1 VGLIQRELHNRLGT
15 NFAYLGD
22 EIYLKAGM
30 KIPGRRHYGNYP
42 QIEDGI
48 GMVRSFENLFDRTL
62 TRLSRAP
69 LSNPAKING
78 TIFTGTLFAP
88 VLQKNVD
95 ELNERFGTRLH
106 VEGVQN
112 QYFGGDV
119 SVAGLLSGG
128 DMISAREKIRGHFL
142 IVPKTVLK
150 SDDEV
155 MLDGTRLEELRTN
168 LRLPI
173 EPTDIDSFET
183 LLRRLS
189 A

>member
-1 VGLIQRELHNRLGT
+1 VGIIQRELRSRLGT

-30 KIPGRRHYGNYP
+30 RIPGRRHYGNYP

-48 GMVRSFENLFDRTL
+48 GMVRSFENLFDRML

-69 LSNPAKING
+69 ISNPAKVNG

-88 VLQKNVD
+88 VLQKKID
-95 ELNERFGTRLH
+95 ELNDRFDTRLH
-106 VEGVQN
+106 VEGVEN
-112 QYFGGDV
+112 RYFGGDV

-128 DMISAREKIRGHFL
+128 DMIAARKKIRGHFL
-142 IVPKTVLK
+142 ILPKTVLK
-150 SDDEV
+150 SDDDI
-155 MLDGTRLEELRTN
+155 MLDGTRLDELRDN
-168 LRLPI
+168 FGLPI
-173 EPTDIDSFET
+173 EPIDINHVET

-189 A
+189 D